1 MMHGRG
7 KSDPVIGAVKPAN
20 KAAPT
25 AAELVE
31 QRTGAKGNAS
41 QQSTC
46 RAQDRESVLQALERI
61 RNAARQ
67 RKEEKFTSLAH
78 HISIAMLRV
87 AFFALK
93 RDAAPG
99 VDGLTWQAYEADL
112 DRNLT
117 DLFSRVHRGAYRALP
132 SRRTYIPKADG
143 KQRPLAVATHRA

>member
-1 MMHGRG
+1 MMHGCG
-7 KSDPVIGAVKPAN
+7 KSDPVIEAVKPTN

-25 AAELVE
+25 AAESVE
-31 QRTGAKGNAS
+31 QRPGAEGNAG

-78 HISIAMLRV
+78 HICVAMLRT
-87 AFFALK
+87 AFYALK

-99 VDGLTWQAYEADL
+99 VDGLTWQTYEADL
-112 DRNLT
+112 D
-117 DLFSRVHRGAYRALP
+117 
-132 SRRTYIPKADG
+132 
-143 KQRPLAVATHRA
+143 